1 MIKLRHFIKENPSG
15 QVLLATLFFC
25 FIFLALFVGLF
36 KAGSSYIEKEKAM
49 RSADLTALSVGA
61 VYANGLQLVRY
72 TNAALM
78 VSAIIDVV
86 TIAATE
92 GAVDPKLRKVVQTV
106 QSYIFGINKDT
117 NGPGVGLYPVLM
129 WVEGVEL
136 AGNNHLR
143 NNWPFPPN
151 KFQPPIPPLPMFFFN
166 PETSD
171 LQWMIIPSM
180 RLKFRSA
187 ADLLNDN
194 YQDEKVYYY
203 HTNAQGQTLFYSPD
217 QIEEAPNSQHEG
229 QKRVT
234 GKGNLFLRLT
244 PVVTPAIGDKKGS
257 LSWALKN
264 GLHFLANIP
273 LDVVHADDPHNHTV
287 IVYDQLPG
295 SQQTTSG
302 SDTLNYHVV
311 SEMKLVGGGL
321 AAWNLVAGD
330 YFKVRLI
337 SIDLTQFPKIR
348 DFVSSIPGV
357 PGVPSIPKVQ
367 DILRQVLHR
376 TSLPGFPTTSGS
388 TSGTSLPGIPSSN
401 GPTSG
406 PPIPGSSQLPGL
418 SPLPQLPTVPG
429 VNLPNLS
436 QLPNLPQVPGVQGL
450 SLPTVSQIP
459 NIPGV
464 PQVPGLPSLPSLS
477 DIANFF
483 GIDPNSLP
491 EVPAGI

>member
-1 MIKLRHFIKENPSG
+1 MITLRLFLKEKPAG

-36 KAGSSYIEKEKAM
+36 KAGSSYIQKEKAM
-49 RSADLTALSVGA
+49 RAADLAALSAGS

-78 VSAIIDVV
+78 VAAIVDVV
-86 TIAATE
+86 TIVATE
-92 GAVDPKLRKVVQTV
+92 GAFDPELRKVVQTV
-106 QSYIFGINKDT
+106 QSWFFGINKET
-117 NGPGVGLYPVLM
+117 NSPCPGIYPLLI
-129 WVEGVEL
+129 WAEGVEL

-151 KFQPPIPPLPMFFFN
+151 KLQLPLPPLPMFFFN

-187 ADLLNDN
+187 ADLLKGKFQNG
-194 YQDEKVYYY
+194 KVFYRHKDSTQPDGYAYYPEDQVEP
-203 HTNAQGQTLFYSPD
+203 APD
-217 QIEEAPNSQHEG
+217 SQHPG
-229 QKRVT
+229 QMRVK
-234 GKGNLFLRLT
+234 GKAGKFLKME
-244 PVVTPAIGDKKGS
+244 PVVTPGASGDDSKGS

-264 GLHFLANIP
+264 GLNFLLNIP
-273 LDVVHADDPHNHTV
+273 LDVIHADDPHNHTI

-295 SQQTTSG
+295 SQRTPNG
-302 SDTLNYHVV
+302 GDTLNYHVV

-330 YFKVRLI
+330 HFKVRLI

-348 DFVSSIPGV
+348 DFVSSIPGI

-367 DILRQVLHR
+367 DILQQVLHR
-376 TSLPGFPTTSGS
+376 SSVPGFPSTSGS
-388 TSGTSLPGIPSSN
+388 TSGATTPGIPQMPGIPQLPQMPNLPGISLPNLSQIPS
-401 GPTSG
+401 
-406 PPIPGSSQLPGL
+406 
-418 SPLPQLPTVPG
+418 LPQVPNVPG
-429 VNLPNLS
+429 VNLPTV
-436 QLPNLPQVPGVQGL
+436 PQA
-450 SLPTVSQIP
+450 T
-459 NIPGV
+459 NMPGV
-464 PQVPGLPSLPSLS
+464 PQIPGLPGLPSLS

-483 GIDPNSLP
+483 GIDPSSLP
-491 EVPAGI
+491 QIPAGI